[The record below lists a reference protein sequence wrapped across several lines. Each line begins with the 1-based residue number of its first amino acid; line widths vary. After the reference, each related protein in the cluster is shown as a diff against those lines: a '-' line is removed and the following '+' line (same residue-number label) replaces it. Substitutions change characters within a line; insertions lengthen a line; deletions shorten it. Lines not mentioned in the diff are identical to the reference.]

1 MSSARWYAWI
11 DGAAQGPFQPSEL
24 AGRGADLLVCRE
36 GAEAW
41 IAAVT
46 VPELAAVV
54 AGPAAPGGAAATR
67 YYTYIAG
74 QTQGPYTVDH
84 LKPFLQ
90 PGLMVCREGTESW
103 VAAKDVPELAAQT
116 SVPSPSALAMP
127 PLTGGAPGSAAHR
140 LSPLAAPSPLAGSPS
155 AAPLPAGGP
164 APAPLPAPMP
174 ARSASAAPEAAP
186 RDLPPLLKELWLIC
200 RNASDELLAEQKKK
214 QWKKFFKNEQAIIS
228 AEIARRGLK
237 V

>member
-11 DGAAQGPFQPSEL
+11 DGAAQGPFEPSEL
-24 AGRGADLLVCRE
+24 AGRGADILVCRE
-36 GAEAW
+36 GADSW
-41 IAAVT
+41 VAAKD

-54 AGPAAPGGAAATR
+54 AGSTAPEGGASAR

-74 QTQGPYTVDH
+74 QTQGPFTVDH

-90 PGLMVCREGTESW
+90 PGLLVCREGSDSW
-103 VAAKDVPELAAQT
+103 VAAKDVPELAAETPST
-116 SVPSPSALAMP
+116 STLAMP
-127 PLTGGAPGSAAHR
+127 PLLGAAPGSAANR
-140 LSPLAAPSPLAGSPS
+140 LSLLAAPSPLSGSPS
-155 AAPLPAGGP
+155 PDLRSVGGT
-164 APAPLPAPMP
+164 APLPAPMP
-174 ARSASAAPEAAP
+174 ARSAAAAPEAAP

-200 RNASDELLAEQKKK
+200 RNASDELLLEQKKK
-214 QWKKFFKNEQAIIS
+214 HWKRFFKNEQEIIG